1 MRVFA
6 RSLLLSLPLL
16 IVACGQDRG
25 SGQAGASDPAIE
37 EVRSFVAAAEA
48 ELAVHW
54 EYANRVFWI
63 QANFINDDTNW
74 LASRVGAESNELL
87 VRLADGA
94 RRYADLE
101 LPDELARKLELL
113 RTLVTL
119 PAPST
124 HGAAVELAE
133 LRTGLETAYATGRFD
148 HRGASLDLRALERI
162 IDSSRTPEELAE
174 VWAGWRTV
182 AVPMAANYARM
193 VDIANAGARELGFPN
208 VADLWLAGYEMSAA
222 EMQSEAERLW
232 LQVAPLYEQLHCHVR
247 DRLNAFY
254 GDAVQPREGPIR
266 ADLLGNMWA
275 QQWLNI
281 HDIVALDDRGAAF
294 DLSTILLERGV
305 TPRAMTETG
314 EAFFV
319 SLGFEPLPETFWA
332 RSLFEQPR
340 DRDVVCHP
348 SAWSIDAA
356 DDLRIKMCMTVNAED
371 FQLIHHELG
380 HNFYQR
386 AYAGLDFLFRDGAHD
401 GFHEAIGDFIA
412 LSVTPEYLRRIGLI
426 DAVPPA
432 DADLDLLLQQALD
445 KIAFLPFAML
455 LDQWRW
461 RVFRGDIGPEDYNR
475 AWWELRERYQGIVPP
490 VARPADAFD
499 PGAKYHIPASVPYLR
514 YFLAFI
520 MQFQFHEA
528 ACSIAGWDGALHR
541 CSIYGNREVG
551 RRLHDML
558 ELGRSVPWPDAL
570 EAFAG
575 TRSMDASSIIRYFAP
590 LMARLETEN
599 AGRQC
604 GW

>member
-6 RSLLLSLPLL
+6 RSLLLSLLLLPL
-16 IVACGQDRG
+16 ACGQDHG
-25 SGQAGASDPAIE
+25 SGQAGVTDPLVE
-37 EVRSFVAAAEA
+37 EARSFVTAAEA
-48 ELAVHW
+48 ELAAHW
-54 EYANRVFWI
+54 EYASRIFWVR
-63 QANFINDDTNW
+63 ANFISDDTDW
-74 LASRVGAESNELL
+74 LATRVGAETNELMG
-87 VRLADGA
+87 RLADGA
-94 RRYADLE
+94 GRYAGLA

-124 HGAAVELAE
+124 PGAAVELAE

-148 HRGASLDLRALERI
+148 HRGESLDLPALERI
-162 IDSSRTPEELAE
+162 VDSSRDPEELSE
-174 VWAGWRTV
+174 VWSGWRTV
-182 AVPMAANYARM
+182 AAPMARRYARM
-193 VDIANAGARELGFPN
+193 VEIANAGARELGFAN
-208 VADLWLAGYEMSAA
+208 VADLWLAGYEMDAA
-222 EMQSEAERLW
+222 EMQSEAEHLW
-232 LQVAPLYEQLHCHVR
+232 RQVEPLYEQLHCHVR
-247 DRLNAFY
+247 DRLNAYY
-254 GDAVQPREGPIR
+254 GDAVQPSEGAIR

-281 HDIVALDDRGAAF
+281 HDIVALDERGAAL
-294 DLSTILLERGV
+294 DLNAILVERGY
-305 TPRAMTETG
+305 TPRAMTETA

-319 SLGFEPLPETFWA
+319 SLGFEPLPETFWS

-356 DDLRIKMCMTVNAED
+356 HDLRIKMCMTVNAED
-371 FQLIHHELG
+371 FQLVHHELG

-386 AYAGLDFLFRDGAHD
+386 AYADLDFLYRDGAHD
-401 GFHEAIGDFIA
+401 GFHEAIGDFVA
-412 LSVTPEYLRRIGLI
+412 LSVTPEYLQRIGLI
-426 DAVPPA
+426 DTLPSA
-432 DADLDLLLQQALD
+432 DADLDLLLRQALD

-461 RVFRGDIGPEDYNR
+461 RVFRGEIGPQSYNR

-490 VARPADAFD
+490 VARPANAFD
-499 PGAKYHIPASVPYLR
+499 PGAKYHIPANVPYLR

-528 ACSIAGWDGALHR
+528 ACTIAGWDGPLHR

-551 RRLHDML
+551 RRFQDML

-570 EAFAG
+570 ETFTG
-575 TRSMDASSIIRYFAP
+575 TRSIDASSIIRYFAP
-590 LMARLETEN
+590 LMARLETAN